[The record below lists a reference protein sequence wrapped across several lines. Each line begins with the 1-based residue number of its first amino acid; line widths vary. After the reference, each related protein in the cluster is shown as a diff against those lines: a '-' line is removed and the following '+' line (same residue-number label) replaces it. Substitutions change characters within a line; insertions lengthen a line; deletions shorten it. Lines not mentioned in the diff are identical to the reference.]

1 MFDKKVIDVIR
12 FEKKKM
18 MDEFLYQS
26 WPDICVRKSDG
37 LWQGWDGVQVYVWG
51 GSLLF
56 NRIDVFLRTF
66 ICANLIKKTLF
77 LSL

>member
-12 FEKKKM
+12 FEEKKM

-37 LWQGWDGVQVYVWG
+37 LWQGWGVGRV
-51 GSLLF
+51 
-56 NRIDVFLRTF
+56 
-66 ICANLIKKTLF
+66 
-77 LSL
+77 

>member
-37 LWQGWDGVQVYVWG
+37 LWQGWDGGWG
-51 GSLLF
+51 GCQG
-56 NRIDVFLRTF
+56 VQTCPLRQPKPMNT
-66 ICANLIKKTLF
+66 T
-77 LSL
+77 

>member
-12 FEKKKM
+12 FKEKKM

-37 LWQGWDGVQVYVWG
+37 LWRGWEGGGWRGGGGGGGRGVRAVRPVHC
-51 GSLLF
+51 
-56 NRIDVFLRTF
+56 LR
-66 ICANLIKKTLF
+66 

>member
-12 FEKKKM
+12 FEEKKM

-37 LWQGWDGVQVYVWG
+37 LWQGWGEGRWG
-51 GSLLF
+51 GSRGVRAVRPVHCLG
-56 NRIDVFLRTF
+56 
-66 ICANLIKKTLF
+66 

>member
-12 FEKKKM
+12 FEEKKM

-37 LWQGWDGVQVYVWG
+37 LWLGRGVGRGEGCQAG
-51 GSLLF
+51 
-56 NRIDVFLRTF
+56 
-66 ICANLIKKTLF
+66 KTCPLPWAHPINTHI
-77 LSL
+77 